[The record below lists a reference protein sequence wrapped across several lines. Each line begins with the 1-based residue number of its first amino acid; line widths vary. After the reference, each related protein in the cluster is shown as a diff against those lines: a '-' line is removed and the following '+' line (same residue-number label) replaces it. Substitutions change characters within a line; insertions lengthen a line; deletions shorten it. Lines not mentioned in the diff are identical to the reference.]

1 MFEIILF
8 IEISLYDKLHLRFKY
23 NTTYKLIYFYY

>member
-8 IEISLYDKLHLRFKY
+8 IEIPLYDKDKLRLKFKY
-23 NTTYKLIYFYY
+23 NTTYKLNYY